1 MSDDVDP
8 KADPVKP
15 EDAKAGV
22 HAEAAAPVEQA
33 AGETPAAGAGTD
45 DDVVTSETAT
55 PDLPDV
61 AEPLDLPDHPLLAG
75 LATRFPAVI
84 VQERPGQDVLRVPLD
99 QWLEVAGACREA
111 GYEMFTDLTAVD
123 YLRRDPRF
131 EVVAVLVSVEHGH
144 RVRLL
149 TGVPAS
155 NPVVASISSVYPGAN
170 FYEREAFDMFG
181 IVFTGHPDLTRIL
194 MPDEWEGFP
203 LRKDFSVGSVPV
215 QFKESHKAT

>member
-1 MSDDVDP
+1 MSEDLDP
-8 KADPVKP
+8 KDEVVRP

-22 HAEAAAPVEQA
+22 HAKAAAPVEQA
-33 AGETPAAGAGTD
+33 AGEPPVASDGPDG
-45 DDVVTSETAT
+45 DVVTSETAT
-55 PDLPDV
+55 PDLPEA
-61 AEPLDLPDHPLLAG
+61 AEPLDLPDNPLLAG
-75 LATRFPAVI
+75 IAGQFPAV
-84 VQERPGQDVLRVPLD
+84 VVEERPGQDVLRVPVD
-99 QWLEVAGACREA
+99 QWLEVATACKAA

-123 YLRRDPRF
+123 YLRRNPRF
-131 EVVAVLVSVEHGH
+131 EVVAVLVSVEHVH

-181 IVFTGHPDLTRIL
+181 IVFSGHPDLTRIL
-194 MPDEWEGFP
+194 MPDEWEGYP

>member
-1 MSDDVDP
+1 MSDDRDP
-8 KADPVKP
+8 KADPVTADDEKS
-15 EDAKAGV
+15 GV

-33 AGETPAAGAGTD
+33 AGETPAPADGADGA
-45 DDVVTSETAT
+45 VVTSETAT

-61 AEPLDLPDHPLLAG
+61 AEPIELPDHPLLAG
-75 LATRFPAVI
+75 LATQFPAV
-84 VQERPGQDVLRVPLD
+84 VVEERPGQDVLRVPVE
-99 QWLEVAGACREA
+99 QWLEVAAACREA

-131 EVVAVLVSVEHGH
+131 EVVAVLVSVEHAH

-155 NPVVASISSVYPGAN
+155 DPVVASISSVYPGAN

-181 IVFTGHPDLTRIL
+181 IVFSGHPDLTRIL